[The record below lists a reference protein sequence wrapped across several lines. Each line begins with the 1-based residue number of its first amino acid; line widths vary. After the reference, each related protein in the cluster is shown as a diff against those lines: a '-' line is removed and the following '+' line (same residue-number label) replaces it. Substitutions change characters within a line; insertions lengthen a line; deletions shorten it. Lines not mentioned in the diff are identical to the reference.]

1 VRLEHVAVWT
11 HDLERLRSFYERYL
25 AARSG
30 AQYRS
35 ATRAGFASYF
45 LTFPDGGS
53 RLELMSA
60 PGLAA
65 TAVAPAVGYAHIALS
80 VGSRADVEALTE
92 RMRGDGVRI
101 VSAPRQTGDGYFE
114 SVVEDP
120 DGNLIEITA
129 EVAAGGV
136 ER

>member
-11 HDLERLRSFYERYL
+11 HDLERLRAFYERYFG
-25 AARSG
+25 ARAG

-53 RLELMSA
+53 RLELMTA

-65 TAVAPAVGYAHIALS
+65 TAGAAAIGYSHVALT
-80 VGSRADVEALTE
+80 VGSRADVEALTQ
-92 RMRGDGVRI
+92 RMRDDGVRVI
-101 VSAPRQTGDGYFE
+101 SGPRETGDAYFE
-114 SVVEDP
+114 AVVADP
-120 DGNLIEITA
+120 DGN
-129 EVAAGGV
+129 EVELAAKS
-136 ER
+136 

>member
-11 HDLERLRSFYERYL
+11 NDLDRLRAFYERYFG
-25 AARSG
+25 ARAG
-30 AQYRS
+30 VRYRS

-45 LTFPDGGS
+45 LTFPDGGG
-53 RLELMSA
+53 RLELMTA

-65 TAVAPAVGYAHIALS
+65 TAGAAAVGYAHIALT
-80 VGSRADVEALTE
+80 VGSRADVEALTARLRVE
-92 RMRGDGVRI
+92 GVRV

-120 DGNLIEITA
+120 DGNAIEIIAA
-129 EVAAGGV
+129 EAPA
-136 ER
+136 

>member
-11 HDLERLRSFYERYL
+11 NDLERLRAFYERYFD
-25 AARSG
+25 ARAG

-35 ATRAGFASYF
+35 ATRTGFTSYF

-53 RLELMSA
+53 RLELMSVT
-60 PGLAA
+60 GLAA
-65 TAVAPAVGYAHIALS
+65 TAGAPAVGYAHVALT

-92 RMRGDGVRI
+92 RMRRDGVRV
-101 VSAPRQTGDGYFE
+101 VSVPRQTGDGYFE

-120 DGNLIEITA
+120 DGNAIEITA
-129 EVAAGGV
+129 D
-136 ER
+136 